1 MANEFV
7 ARRGIIVPTGGA
19 NITGSLNVTGSTT
32 FTGGVVSGSFTGSF
46 TGDGSGLTGVASTL
60 SVTGSTGTSTVNL
73 QTQALTITGG
83 TGISTSAS
91 GQTVTISTTAGT
103 VSSSAQVIAAMPGA
117 VSSSGQIDY
126 NSIANKLSG
135 TISASAQFN
144 ALSGTSASYATTAS
158 FATTATT
165 ASFATTTTTATSAS
179 FATTA
184 SAATSITFIPATASF
199 ASNVNLNTIT
209 GTTFSNAAFYFPQ
222 DVRVEGTLVAQQIQT
237 EYITS
242 SIIYESGSTKFGD
255 TSDDVMSVTGSLRVL
270 GTISGS
276 MVGMFSSSA
285 QVDYNSIQN
294 QISGAVS
301 SSASG
306 DAQGQI
312 KLNGVN
318 VNITTLQSTSA
329 PSFAAV
335 TAATGFY
342 SGSSVAG
349 IVGPVANQVVSTV
362 PCAAGTAVFFDY
374 AINDTTNYR
383 TGTVMVVS
391 NCTVVEYTD
400 TSTND
405 IGNTA
410 QAIFAVDILSSLIRL
425 KFTNTSGTWTVKTAI
440 RAL

>member
-1 MANEFV
+1 
-7 ARRGIIVPTGGA
+7 
-19 NITGSLNVTGSTT
+19 
-32 FTGGVVSGSFTGSF
+32 
-46 TGDGSGLTGVASTL
+46 
-60 SVTGSTGTSTVNL
+60 
-73 QTQALTITGG
+73 
-83 TGISTSAS
+83 
-91 GQTVTISTTAGT
+91 
-103 VSSSAQVIAAMPGA
+103 

-126 NSIANKLSG
+126 NSITNKLSG

-144 ALSGTSASYATTAS
+144 ALSGTSASYAATAS
-158 FATTATT
+158 V
-165 ASFATTTTTATSAS
+165 
-179 FATTA
+179 ATTA
-184 SAATSITFIPATASF
+184 SAATSITFIPQTASF
-199 ASNVNLNTIT
+199 ASTVNLDTIT

-222 DVRVEGTLVAQQIQT
+222 DVRVEGTLTAQQINT
-237 EYITS
+237 EFVS
-242 SIIYESGSTKFGD
+242 SSVIFESGSTKFGD

-276 MVGMFSSSA
+276 MVGMFSSSG

-294 QISGAVS
+294 KISGAVS

-318 VNITTLQSTSA
+318 VNITTLQSTSQ

-335 TAATGFY
+335 TAATGLY
-342 SGSSVAG
+342 SGSSVTG
-349 IVGPVANQVVSTV
+349 IVGPVVNQVVSTV
-362 PCAAGTAVFFDY
+362 PTATGTAVFFDY

-391 NCTVVEYTD
+391 NGTDVEYTD

-410 QAIFAVDILSSLIRL
+410 QAIFVVDILSSLIRL

>member
-1 MANEFV
+1 
-7 ARRGIIVPTGGA
+7 
-19 NITGSLNVTGSTT
+19 
-32 FTGGVVSGSFTGSF
+32 
-46 TGDGSGLTGVASTL
+46 
-60 SVTGSTGTSTVNL
+60 
-73 QTQALTITGG
+73 
-83 TGISTSAS
+83 
-91 GQTVTISTTAGT
+91 
-103 VSSSAQVIAAMPGA
+103 
-117 VSSSGQIDY
+117 
-126 NSIANKLSG
+126 
-135 TISASAQFN
+135 
-144 ALSGTSASYATTAS
+144 
-158 FATTATT
+158 
-165 ASFATTTTTATSAS
+165 
-179 FATTA
+179 
-184 SAATSITFIPATASF
+184 
-199 ASNVNLNTIT
+199 
-209 GTTFSNAAFYFPQ
+209 
-222 DVRVEGTLVAQQIQT
+222 
-237 EYITS
+237 
-242 SIIYESGSTKFGD
+242 
-255 TSDDVMSVTGSLRVL
+255 MSVTGSLRVL

-362 PCAAGTAVFFDY
+362 PCASGTAVFFDY

>member
-7 ARRGIIVPTGGA
+7 ARRGIIVPAGGA

-73 QTQALTITGG
+73 QTQALTIAGDI
-83 TGISTSAS
+83 GISTSAS

-158 FATTATT
+158 FATTA
-165 ASFATTTTTATSAS
+165 TTATSAS

>member
-7 ARRGIIVPTGGA
+7 ARRGIIVPAGGA

-335 TAATGFY
+335 TAATGF
-342 SGSSVAG
+342 
-349 IVGPVANQVVSTV
+349 
-362 PCAAGTAVFFDY
+362 C
-374 AINDTTNYR
+374 
-383 TGTVMVVS
+383 
-391 NCTVVEYTD
+391 
-400 TSTND
+400 
-405 IGNTA
+405 
-410 QAIFAVDILSSLIRL
+410 ILL
-425 KFTNTSGTWTVKTAI
+425 
-440 RAL
+440 

>member
-1 MANEFV
+1 
-7 ARRGIIVPTGGA
+7 
-19 NITGSLNVTGSTT
+19 
-32 FTGGVVSGSFTGSF
+32 
-46 TGDGSGLTGVASTL
+46 
-60 SVTGSTGTSTVNL
+60 
-73 QTQALTITGG
+73 
-83 TGISTSAS
+83 
-91 GQTVTISTTAGT
+91 
-103 VSSSAQVIAAMPGA
+103 

-126 NSIANKLSG
+126 NSITNKLSG

-144 ALSGTSASYATTAS
+144 ALSGTSASYAATAS
-158 FATTATT
+158 VA
-165 ASFATTTTTATSAS
+165 TTATSAS
-179 FATTA
+179 FASSATTA
-184 SAATSITFIPATASF
+184 SAATSITFIPQTASF
-199 ASNVNLNTIT
+199 ASTVNLDTIT

-222 DVRVEGTLVAQQIQT
+222 DVRVEGTLTAQQINT
-237 EYITS
+237 EFVS
-242 SIIYESGSTKFGD
+242 SSVIFESGSTKFGD

-276 MVGMFSSSA
+276 MVGMFSSSG

-294 QISGAVS
+294 KISGAVS

-318 VNITTLQSTSA
+318 VNITTLQSTSQ

-349 IVGPVANQVVSTV
+349 IVGPVVNQVVSTV
-362 PCAAGTAVFFDY
+362 PTATGTAVFFDY

-391 NCTVVEYTD
+391 NGTNVEYTD

-410 QAIFAVDILSSLIRL
+410 QAIFEVDILASLIRL

>member
-1 MANEFV
+1 M
-7 ARRGIIVPTGGA
+7 
-19 NITGSLNVTGSTT
+19 
-32 FTGGVVSGSFTGSF
+32 
-46 TGDGSGLTGVASTL
+46 
-60 SVTGSTGTSTVNL
+60 
-73 QTQALTITGG
+73 
-83 TGISTSAS
+83 
-91 GQTVTISTTAGT
+91 
-103 VSSSAQVIAAMPGA
+103 
-117 VSSSGQIDY
+117 SSSGQIDY
-126 NSIANKLSG
+126 NSITNKLSG

-144 ALSGTSASYATTAS
+144 ALSGTSASYAATAS
-158 FATTATT
+158 VA
-165 ASFATTTTTATSAS
+165 TTATSAS
-179 FATTA
+179 FASSATTA
-184 SAATSITFIPATASF
+184 SAATSITFIPETASF
-199 ASNVNLNTIT
+199 ASTVNLNTIT

-222 DVRVEGTLVAQQIQT
+222 DVRIEGTLTAQQINT
-237 EYITS
+237 EFVS
-242 SIIYESGSTKFGD
+242 SSVIFESGSSKFGD
-255 TSDDVMSVTGSLRVL
+255 TSDDVMSVTGSIRVL
-270 GTISGS
+270 GGSISGS
-276 MVGMFSSSA
+276 MVGMFSSSG

-294 QISGAVS
+294 KISGAVS

-318 VNITTLQSTSA
+318 VNITTLQSTSQ

-335 TAATGFY
+335 TAATGLY

-349 IVGPVANQVVSTV
+349 IVGPVVNQVVSTV
-362 PCAAGTAVFFDY
+362 PTATGTAVFFDY

-391 NCTVVEYTD
+391 NGTNVEYTD

-410 QAIFAVDILSSLIRL
+410 QAIFEVDILSSLIRL

>member
-1 MANEFV
+1 
-7 ARRGIIVPTGGA
+7 
-19 NITGSLNVTGSTT
+19 
-32 FTGGVVSGSFTGSF
+32 
-46 TGDGSGLTGVASTL
+46 
-60 SVTGSTGTSTVNL
+60 
-73 QTQALTITGG
+73 
-83 TGISTSAS
+83 
-91 GQTVTISTTAGT
+91 
-103 VSSSAQVIAAMPGA
+103 

-126 NSIANKLSG
+126 NSITNKLSG

-144 ALSGTSASYATTAS
+144 ALSGTSASYAATAS
-158 FATTATT
+158 V
-165 ASFATTTTTATSAS
+165 
-179 FATTA
+179 ATTA
-184 SAATSITFIPATASF
+184 SAATSITFIPQTASF
-199 ASNVNLNTIT
+199 ASTVNLDTIT

-222 DVRVEGTLVAQQIQT
+222 DVRVEGTLTAQQINT
-237 EYITS
+237 EFVS
-242 SIIYESGSTKFGD
+242 SSVIFESGSTKFGD

-276 MVGMFSSSA
+276 MVGMFSSSG

-294 QISGAVS
+294 KISGAVS

-318 VNITTLQSTSA
+318 VNITTLQSTSQ

-335 TAATGFY
+335 TAATGLY
-342 SGSSVAG
+342 SGSSVTG
-349 IVGPVANQVVSTV
+349 IVGPVVNQVVSTV
-362 PCAAGTAVFFDY
+362 PTATGTAVFFDY

-391 NCTVVEYTD
+391 NGTNVEYTD

-410 QAIFAVDILSSLIRL
+410 QAIFEVDILASLIRL